1 MIHSNALQ
9 TIKIKK
15 DKMFQLTQREKDGKG
30 CKSGIDKVWKT
41 QEKRKEQREITFNNL
56 KKKRVMKNKTN

>member
-1 MIHSNALQ
+1 
-9 TIKIKK
+9 
-15 DKMFQLTQREKDGKG
+15 MFQLTQREEDGKG
-30 CKSGIDKVWKT
+30 CMSGIDKVWKT